1 MLGDEHRVPAV
12 GRLLTVVGRLRCG
25 QSAIDEIAGVR
36 QNHREAPGFQI
47 RTILLAKPE
56 AASEARPRKPL
67 EQRIE
72 IIHQAARHQ
81 SSRPSPREQRE
92 RVSSEIC
99 TRPLSADSDREGR
112 PMDHIVSVGMDA
124 DTLKQLDDLRRA
136 HPNVPSRVQVIK
148 SLIWE
153 AHGKIAAAAKIAAE

>member
-25 QSAIDEIAGVR
+25 ESPIDEIAGVR
-36 QNHREAPGFQI
+36 QNHREPPGFQI

-56 AASEARPRKPL
+56 AASEARPCKPL

-72 IIHQAARHQ
+72 IIHQATRHQ

-99 TRPLSADSDREGR
+99 TRPLSAHSDREGR

-124 DTLKQLDDLRRA
+124 DTLAFWL
-136 HPNVPSRVQVIK
+136 
-148 SLIWE
+148 
-153 AHGKIAAAAKIAAE
+153 AATLGILASVNNFMLPYLFPTGGNGDGN